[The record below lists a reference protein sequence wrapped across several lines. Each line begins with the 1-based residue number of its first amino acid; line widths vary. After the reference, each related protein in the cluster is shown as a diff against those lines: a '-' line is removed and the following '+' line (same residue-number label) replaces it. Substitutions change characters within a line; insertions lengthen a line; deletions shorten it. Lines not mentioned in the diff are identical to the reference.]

1 MGREMSKYEEENVVH
16 FSLGNSEEA
25 RLLRLNIDE
34 YIRLTGLS
42 RKQVYLRGI
51 ATYISAEDGNSKLV
65 LQIANYL
72 SGVGSRLG
80 RPKVVK
86 NGTN

>member
-1 MGREMSKYEEENVVH
+1 MTKYEEDNTIH
-16 FSLGNSEEA
+16 FTLGNSKEA
-25 RLLRLNIDE
+25 RLLHQNINE

-42 RKQVYLRGI
+42 RKQVYLRGL